1 MERPAKHRTAPW
13 REHKVTTGEVIGLLA
28 LVILNS
34 FLAMARSALVNVRKP
49 RLKQLAE
56 EGMGQARTAERLAE
70 DASRLL
76 ATTQLG
82 MMLTRFFAGALVAV
96 ISAPALARLLQPWL
110 KGASYPVAFVLVV
123 LLAALIMLLLGELV
137 PETIAVRHSERL
149 ALWLSR
155 PLAVV
160 AFVAMPV
167 ARLMVWLSN
176 SIARLF
182 GVETPGSLPFVTEE
196 EIKTLVDAGE
206 EEGVIEEDEKAMIYS
221 IFELGDTLV
230 REVMVPRIDMIA
242 LEVTTPLLEA
252 LDAIM
257 QAGHSR
263 IPVYNETIDNIA
275 GILYVK
281 ELLPFIANKPRKFE
295 LKKMLHRPYFVPE
308 TMPLDDLLV
317 EFKRRRLHLAC
328 VVDEYG
334 GFGGIITLED
344 VIEEIVGDIKDE
356 FDDNEPPEIRKI
368 GRNTYE
374 IDSRMTLTDFNEE
387 AGTRLPTDEFDTIG
401 GLVFDL
407 FGKIPKKN
415 ETARFENISFKI
427 KEIKGTRLTRVIV
440 TISRTEQ

>member
-1 MERPAKHRTAPW
+1 MTSDSSDLPHPP
-13 REHKVTTGEVIGLLA
+13 G
-28 LVILNS
+28 
-34 FLAMARSALVNVRKP
+34 RSALGNLLLKMKEVLGRSRNPIASNEAPQEGTPAPETAEQEMIRGVMGLSSKNVR
-49 RLKQLAE
+49 E
-56 EGMGQARTAERLAE
+56 
-70 DASRLL
+70 
-76 ATTQLG
+76 
-82 MMLTRFFAGALVAV
+82 
-96 ISAPALARLLQPWL
+96 
-110 KGASYPVAFVLVV
+110 
-123 LLAALIMLLLGELV
+123 IM
-137 PETIAVRHSERL
+137 I
-149 ALWLSR
+149 
-155 PLAVV
+155 
-160 AFVAMPV
+160 
-167 ARLMVWLSN
+167 
-176 SIARLF
+176 
-182 GVETPGSLPFVTEE
+182 
-196 EIKTLVDAGE
+196 
-206 EEGVIEEDEKAMIYS
+206 
-221 IFELGDTLV
+221 
-230 REVMVPRIDMIA
+230 PRIDVVAVSTSITLNA
-242 LEVTTPLLEA
+242 LVKVI
-252 LDAIM
+252 DDV
-257 QAGHSR
+257 GHSR